1 MPMQEKRV
9 LGLSAHG
16 FYTMAYFEWGDP
28 ENDNVLVC
36 VHGLTRRG
44 RDFDALARALEDR
57 YRVVCVDLPGRG
69 QSDWFS
75 VAADY
80 QPATYLQGM
89 AAVLARLN
97 VAQVDWLG
105 VSLGGLIGMMLA
117 AQPKTPIR
125 KLVLDDIGSYVD
137 AEALQRIA
145 GYVSEYP
152 AFADRAALEAYV
164 RVVCAPYGLTSDA
177 EWAHLITYGSRQ
189 DETGAWRFHYD
200 PKLAEPFKEGFSEP
214 VSLWTVVGDDPGAG
228 VAAARQRVRHS
239 QCRNRRRN
247 GQPQANHEVGRVSW
261 CRPCADAHEQ
271 SADQRG
277 ARLAPRL
284 GRMRWPAFAA
294 AIFAAL
300 CSPLPP
306 DTQS

>member
-9 LGLSAHG
+9 LGLGAHG

-80 QPATYLQGM
+80 QPATYVQGM

-152 AFADRAALEAYV
+152 AFADRAAFEAYV
-164 RVVCAPYGLTSDA
+164 RVVCAPYGLTSDT
-177 EWAHLITYGSRQ
+177 EWDHLVTYGSRQ

-214 VSLWTVVGDDPGAG
+214 VSLWPLWAMIQAPVLLLRGSESDILSAETAAEMVNRKPTTKLVEFPGVGHAPMLMNN
-228 VAAARQRVRHS
+228 QQISPVRD
-239 QCRNRRRN
+239 
-247 GQPQANHEVGRVSW
+247 W
-261 CRPCADAHEQ
+261 L
-271 SADQRG
+271 
-277 ARLAPRL
+277 LA
-284 GRMRWPAFAA
+284 
-294 AIFAAL
+294 
-300 CSPLPP
+300 
-306 DTQS
+306 